1 MSLEDHTEQ
10 KVHFE
15 MNTGL
20 DYINAIT
27 TWMSVGGKI
36 MSGHHWK
43 LLAQLCFSV
52 TSSFLNRSHFI
63 RK

>member
-1 MSLEDHTEQ
+1 MVQ

-15 MNTGL
+15 MSAGL
-20 DYINAIT
+20 DCIKSIT

-52 TSSFLNRSHFI
+52 TFSSLNLSHFI